1 MTCIVAI
8 AEDNTI
14 HMAGDRMA
22 AGNGDKMMYNR
33 SKVFINGDFVIGYTD
48 SFRLGQLMEF
58 TWNQPDFTAGQSDFG
73 YMCTAVVDSI
83 KKMLADYDVVFGA
96 GENLLIGYGG
106 KLYTIQG
113 DYSVFEHEHFAA
125 VGCGY
130 VAAKASL
137 YTSARIQS
145 YSYDNMMATGDGIEF
160 DSEDRLSWAIEASA
174 TFKTGVSVECDY
186 ITSYQE

>member
-22 AGNGDKMMYNR
+22 AGNGDKMLYNR
-33 SKVFINGDFVIGYTD
+33 RKVFINGDFVIGYTD

-58 TWNQPDFTAGQSDFG
+58 SWKQPDFMAGQSEFE

-83 KKMLADYDVVFGA
+83 KKLLTDHGVHFGD

-106 KLYTIQG
+106 KLFTIQG
-113 DYSVFEHEHFAA
+113 DYSVFEYDGYAA
-125 VGCGY
+125 VGCGN
-130 VAAKASL
+130 VAANASL
-137 YTSARIQS
+137 HTSNNIQDFIE
-145 YSYDNMMATGDGIEF
+145 DNIIDDANLIKMTP
-160 DSEDRLSWAIEASA
+160 EDRLSWAIEAA
-174 TFKTGVSVECDY
+174 ANLKTGVSVECDY